1 MTTHFLWLA
10 PALALSLP
18 LLVRAQDEPTDPK
31 SSAQPLRYASAFS
44 DYKPWQETKR
54 GDWRQLN
61 DNVRPATKDGQGHRH
76 GGPGATPSAPSPSA
90 SSLASPTH
98 RGHHVHGGKP

>member
-18 LLVRAQDEPTDPK
+18 LSARAQRDPADAK
-31 SSAQPLRYASAFS
+31 APAPALRYPSAFS
-44 DYKPWQETKR
+44 DYKPWQDVKR

-61 DNVRPATKDGQGHRH
+61 DNVRPANKGAGSHGHMHH
-76 GGPGATPSAPSPSA
+76 GASAPSTPQAPASA
-90 SSLASPTH
+90 PAPGH
-98 RGHHVHGGKP
+98 RGHHMHGGKP